1 MNEQRQ
7 ALNCSHNEQ
16 VGSKGRSRGGHGEV
30 ADGLSVRAVATY
42 TLPTPG
48 LCALVTQGLSATA
61 CLQTLLLHFIQGSAQ
76 YHLIGHCSPGQT
88 VQLIGLIHRLLY
100 F

>member
-1 MNEQRQ
+1 MNRRRARDGPGEGT
-7 ALNCSHNEQ
+7 AWAT
-16 VGSKGRSRGGHGEV
+16 HGEV
-30 ADGLSVRAVATY
+30 TDGLSVRAVATY

-61 CLQTLLLHFIQGSAQ
+61 HLRTSLYFIQGSAQ